1 MTQPSNAV
9 LERIARGSRR
19 LELVALAAIVV
30 LVAAL
35 THLVAIILIP
45 RVATEDAYTRLAL
58 RNGFNKVSLLAPS
71 RPGDTLIPFR
81 DPATVQGVCF
91 FDVSKGP
98 VRVKTHVE
106 EGELLTLSFR
116 QPGGKVFYS
125 MTDRAAFRDTIDI
138 RLVTPAQLQTIED
151 DEDTG
156 SDEEVPSELR
166 LKVPAARGLMVAT
179 ALITR
184 PSERRDAARR
194 IEAITCA
201 PEPLPP
207 PS

>member
-1 MTQPSNAV
+1 MTSP
-9 LERIARGSRR
+9 LDRFARGSRR

-45 RVATEDAYTRLAL
+45 RVASDDAYARLAEHA
-58 RNGFNKVSLLAPS
+58 GVNKMTLLAPS

-91 FDVSKGP
+91 FDVAKAP
-98 VRVKTHVE
+98 VRVKTRVE
-106 EGELLTLSFR
+106 DGQLLTLSFR
-116 QPGGKVFYS
+116 LPNGKVFYS

-138 RLVTPAQLQTIED
+138 RLVTPAQLDAIED
-151 DEDTG
+151 SEDTA
-156 SDEEVPSELR
+156 SDDEVPSELR

-179 ALITR
+179 ALIAR
-184 PSERRDAARR
+184 PEDREDAARR

-201 PEPLPP
+201 SEPLPP